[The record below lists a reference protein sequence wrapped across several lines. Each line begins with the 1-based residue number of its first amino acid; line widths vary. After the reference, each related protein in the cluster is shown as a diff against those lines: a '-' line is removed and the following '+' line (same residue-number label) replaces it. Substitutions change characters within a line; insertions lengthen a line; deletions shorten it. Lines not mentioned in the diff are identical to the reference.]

1 MRWVGT
7 SLAAL
12 KVALAL
18 GATAHFPRGGRQWG
32 AAQHPRGHR
41 PTSVRFTLCRDQR
54 KEGHTPVSSHGCP
67 TPPPQAQP
75 LGAAS
80 IPPAPSRLHRQ
91 LHEWGNWHRQGCG
104 PTWGALQVPHRAGH
118 PQSSGCVVELLGR
131 LHWWWPGWSVTAQ
144 GTPTLRGHT
153 WWRGHFAVSRG
164 FRPYHL
170 GQLMVAP
177 MPGVG

>member
-1 MRWVGT
+1 MWWVGT

-80 IPPAPSRLHRQ
+80 IPPAPSRLHGQ
-91 LHEWGNWHRQGCG
+91 LHEWGGLAQAGLWPHMGCTSSSSQGRAPTEQRLCRGAAGQASLVVAWLECHG
-104 PTWGALQVPHRAGH
+104 PGH
-118 PQSSGCVVELLGR
+118 PNPERTHLVER
-131 LHWWWPGWSVTAQ
+131 PFRRQQ
-144 GTPTLRGHT
+144 G
-153 WWRGHFAVSRG
+153 V
-164 FRPYHL
+164 
-170 GQLMVAP
+170 
-177 MPGVG
+177 